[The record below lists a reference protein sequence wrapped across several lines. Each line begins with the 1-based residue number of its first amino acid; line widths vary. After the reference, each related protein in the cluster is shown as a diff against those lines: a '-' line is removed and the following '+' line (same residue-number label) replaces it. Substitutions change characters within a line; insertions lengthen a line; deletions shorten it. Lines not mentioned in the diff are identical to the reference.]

1 MNRLREKFN
10 KDIKGDLAKTLGLP
24 NVFAVPKVVK
34 VVLNIGVGEATV
46 KKELVDHAAEQ
57 LTAIT
62 GQKASIR
69 HAKKSVASF
78 KLREGQPIG
87 TMVTLRGDRA
97 YAFLDKL
104 FNIVLPRL
112 RDFRG
117 LAMSGFDGRGNFSLG
132 LREQTVF
139 PEIEYA
145 KIDKIRGL
153 EITIVTTASNDQQ
166 AKELLLKLG
175 MPFKKDQNG

>member
-1 MNRLREKFN
+1 MNRLKEKFN
-10 KDIKGDLAKTLGLP
+10 QNIRGDLAKALGVANL
-24 NVFAVPKVVK
+24 FAVPRVVK
-34 VVLNIGVGEATV
+34 VVLNIGVGEATQ
-46 KKELVDHAAEQ
+46 KEELADRAQEQ
-57 LTAIT
+57 LTVIA

-69 HAKKSVASF
+69 RAKKSIASF

-87 TMVTLRGDRA
+87 AMVTLRGDRA

-117 LAMSGFDGRGNFSLG
+117 LAMSGFDGKGNFSLG

-153 EITIVTTASNDQQ
+153 QITIVTTAKNDQQ
-166 AKELLLKLG
+166 AKELLFKLG